1 MALGGS
7 RAAWSICLMSGP
19 QGNDRQST
27 KATSRHYFAGTLYP
41 DSILQ
46 TSGTRFWHTA
56 LRWCCRFATSDPA
69 PCAAGKTYLIIA
81 DHAGVLQA

>member
-1 MALGGS
+1 MP
-7 RAAWSICLMSGP
+7 GP

-27 KATSRHYFAGTLYP
+27 KATSRHCTLQGPYTLTAYFKHLVP
-41 DSILQ
+41 DS
-46 TSGTRFWHTA
+46 GTTA